1 MKKMQKLSDLGQ
13 AVWFDNINRSFI
25 ANGELKSLIDEGLRG
40 VTSNPTIFEKS
51 ITGST
56 DYDRDLIKLV
66 REGKSAVEIYETLVL
81 EDISS
86 AADIL
91 LPVYEET
98 GGLDGYV
105 SVEVNPELA
114 GDTEGTIAEADRLFK
129 KLGRPN
135 VMIKVPATEAGIPA
149 IRTLVGRGININVTL
164 IFSLGHYNAVAE
176 AYISGLDDLE
186 SSGGNVSK
194 TASVASFFISRVD
207 TAVDR
212 ALEGLGEESLMGKI
226 AIANAKAAY
235 ARFKDIFS
243 GERWQHLVASGARV
257 QRALWASTGTKN
269 PNYSDTLYVD
279 NLIGADTVNTVPP
292 ATLDAFLDHG
302 TVEQTIDKGAEEARK
317 QLGTLSDLGIN
328 LGEVAR
334 KLQDDG
340 VDSFA
345 KSFEALMESIHEK
358 RERLL
363 GD

>member
-1 MKKMQKLSDLGQ
+1 M
-13 AVWFDNINRSFI
+13 
-25 ANGELKSLIDEGLRG
+25 
-40 VTSNPTIFEKS
+40 
-51 ITGST
+51 
-56 DYDRDLIKLV
+56 Y
-66 REGKSAVEIYETLVL
+66 REATVL

-86 AADIL
+86 AADLL

-98 GGLDGYV
+98 AGLDGYV

-114 GDTEGTIAEADRLFK
+114 GDTKGTIAEADRLFK

-149 IRTLVGRGININVTL
+149 IRTLIGRGININVTL

-176 AYISGLDDLE
+176 AYISGLEDLE

-212 ALEGLGEESLMGKI
+212 ALEGLGEESLMGRI

-235 ARFKDIFS
+235 TRFKDIFS
-243 GERWQHLVASGARV
+243 GRRWQHLTARKARV
-257 QRALWASTGTKN
+257 QRVLWASTGTKN

-279 NLIGADTVNTVPP
+279 NLIGADTVNTLPP
-292 ATLDAFLDHG
+292 AILDAFLDHG
-302 TVEQTIDKGAEEARK
+302 TVAQTIDEDVDIARK
-317 QLGTLSDLGIN
+317 QLGTLSDLGID
-328 LGEVAR
+328 LGDVTR

-340 VDSFA
+340 VASFA
-345 KSFEALMESIHEK
+345 KSFEALMDSIKEK
-358 RERLL
+358 REQLL
-363 GD
+363 AV